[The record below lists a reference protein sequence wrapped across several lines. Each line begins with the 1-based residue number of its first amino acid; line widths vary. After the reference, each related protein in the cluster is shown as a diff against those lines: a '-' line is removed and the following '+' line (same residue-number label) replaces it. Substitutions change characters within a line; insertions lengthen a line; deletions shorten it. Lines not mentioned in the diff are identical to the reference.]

1 MLHYFEHSVIIF
13 YFLDMLPF
21 GLSSVLPQSGFSP
34 HLPLGALRTGKD
46 NKDSM
51 ETILIVED
59 NAIVM
64 ESIAES
70 LRVNGYTVLQAL
82 NGLEAIPLAQTH
94 LPHVILSDIM
104 MDGMDGYTLL
114 NELRKDPATALIPFL
129 FMSAKTDFEDIRFA
143 MNLGA
148 DDYITKPFTPTSLVT
163 TIKTRLSK
171 HAMMQSAVHDK
182 IKQLTENLAYAMPH
196 ELRTPMTAIMGCAD
210 LIKRNLEPL
219 NTEEILLCSELIDT
233 SVRRLYRLIEQFN
246 HYAQLT
252 LIEADAVRRKQL
264 YSQLTMYSGDTIH
277 EFSLEEATRNGRS
290 NDIII
295 DDNIGDAILPIK
307 PYYLEMIVREVL
319 NNAFK
324 FSSSDSPIRIVL
336 SKTTDYYSIIV
347 QDKGRGISKQHIRS
361 IEAFTQFDRQQY
373 EQQGVGLGL
382 ALVRKILD
390 LYSGKFIIQ
399 SEQGKGT
406 TVQMTLPL
414 EAPFFSI

>member
-1 MLHYFEHSVIIF
+1 
-13 YFLDMLPF
+13 
-21 GLSSVLPQSGFSP
+21 
-34 HLPLGALRTGKD
+34 
-46 NKDSM
+46 M

-70 LRVNGYTVLQAL
+70 LRVNGYNVLQAL

-129 FMSAKTDFEDIRFA
+129 FMSAKTDFDDIRFA

-210 LIKRNLEPL
+210 LIKRNLDPL

-252 LIEADAVRRKQL
+252 LIEADATRRKQL
-264 YSQLTMYSGDTIH
+264 YSQLTMYSGDTIR
-277 EFSLEEATRNGRS
+277 EFTLEEATRNGR
-290 NDIII
+290 NHDIAIE
-295 DDNIGDAILPIK
+295 DNIGDAILPIK

-324 FSSSDSPIRIVL
+324 FSPQDSPIRIVL
-336 SKTTDYYSIIV
+336 SKTAEHYSIIV

-390 LYSGKFIIQ
+390 LYSGKFLIQ
-399 SEQGKGT
+399 SEQDAGT
-406 TVQMTLPL
+406 TVQLTLPL
-414 EAPFFSI
+414 EAPFFST

>member
-1 MLHYFEHSVIIF
+1 
-13 YFLDMLPF
+13 MLPF

-82 NGLEAIPLAQTH
+82 NGIEAIPLAQTH

>member
-1 MLHYFEHSVIIF
+1 
-13 YFLDMLPF
+13 MLPF
-21 GLSSVLPQSGFSP
+21 GLSSVLPQSGFST
-34 HLPLGALRTGKD
+34 LMPLGALRTGKD

-70 LRVNGYTVLQAL
+70 LRINGYTVLQAL
-82 NGLEAIPLAQTH
+82 NGLEAIPLAQMH

-210 LIKRNLEPL
+210 LIKRNLDPL

-277 EFSLEEATRNGRS
+277 EFALEEATRNGRS
-290 NDIII
+290 NDIFIE
-295 DDNIGDAILPIK
+295 DNIGDGILPIK

-324 FSSSDSPIRIVL
+324 FSPSDSSIRVVL
-336 SKTTDYYSIIV
+336 SKTTEYYSIIV

-414 EAPFFSI
+414 EAPFFPL

>member
-1 MLHYFEHSVIIF
+1 
-13 YFLDMLPF
+13 MLPF
-21 GLSSVLPQSGFSP
+21 GFSSALPHSGFSP
-34 HLPLGALRTGKD
+34 FSPLGALRTNKD
-46 NKDSM
+46 SQDSM

-70 LRVNGYTVLQAL
+70 LRVNGYNVLQAL

-129 FMSAKTDFEDIRFA
+129 FMSAKTDFDDIRFA

-210 LIKRNLEPL
+210 LIKRNLDPL

-252 LIEADAVRRKQL
+252 LIEADATRRKQL
-264 YSQLTMYSGDTIH
+264 YSQLTMYSGDTIR
-277 EFSLEEATRNGRS
+277 EFTLEEATRNGR
-290 NDIII
+290 NHDIAIE
-295 DDNIGDAILPIK
+295 DNIGDAILPIK

-324 FSSSDSPIRIVL
+324 FSPQDSPIRIVL
-336 SKTTDYYSIIV
+336 SKTAEHYSIIV

-390 LYSGKFIIQ
+390 LYSGKFLIQ
-399 SEQGKGT
+399 SEQDAGT
-406 TVQMTLPL
+406 TVQLTLPL
-414 EAPFFSI
+414 EAPFFST

>member
-1 MLHYFEHSVIIF
+1 MTS
-13 YFLDMLPF
+13 F
-21 GLSSVLPQSGFSP
+21 GLSSSVQESGFP
-34 HLPLGALRTGKD
+34 PFAPLGAMHLSKVP
-46 NKDSM
+46 NNSM
-51 ETILIVED
+51 ETILVVED
-59 NAIVM
+59 NLIVL

-70 LRVNGYTVLQAL
+70 LRISGYNVLQAI
-82 NGLEAIPLAQTH
+82 NGLEAIPLAQKY
-94 LPHVILSDIM
+94 LPHIILSDIM
-104 MDGMDGYTLL
+104 MDEMDGYTLL
-114 NELRKDPATALIPFL
+114 NELRTDPATALIPFL
-129 FMSAKTDFEDIRFA
+129 FMSAKTDFDDIRFA

-171 HAMMQSAVHDK
+171 YALMQSAVHDK

-210 LIKRNLEPL
+210 LIKRNIDPL

-252 LIEADAVRRKQL
+252 LIEAEVHRRKQL
-264 YSQLTMYSGDTIH
+264 YSQITMYAGDTIH
-277 EFSLEEATRNGRS
+277 EFVIEEATRNAR
-290 NDIII
+290 NEDVIVE
-295 DDNIGDAILPIK
+295 NAIGDAILPIK
-307 PYYLEMIVREVL
+307 SYYLEMIVREVL

-324 FSSSDSPIRIVL
+324 FSPTGTPVQVVL
-336 SKTTDYYSIIV
+336 SKTSAHYSVIIH
-347 QDKGRGISKQHIRS
+347 DKGRGISKQHIRN

-382 ALVRKILD
+382 ALVKKILD
-390 LYSGKFIIQ
+390 LYSGKFMMQ

-414 EAPFFSI
+414 EAPIADE

>member
-1 MLHYFEHSVIIF
+1 MTS
-13 YFLDMLPF
+13 F
-21 GLSSVLPQSGFSP
+21 GLSTIPPQSGFSP
-34 HLPLGALRTGKD
+34 FASFGASRLDKD
-46 NKDSM
+46 SKDSM
-51 ETILIVED
+51 ETILVVED
-59 NAIVM
+59 NAIVL

-70 LRVNGYTVLQAL
+70 LRVNGYNVLQAM
-82 NGLEAIPLAQTH
+82 NGIEAIPLAQTH

-104 MDGMDGYTLL
+104 MDGMDGYALL

-210 LIKRNLEPL
+210 LIKRNLDPL

-277 EFSLEEATRNGRS
+277 EFTVEEATRNGRN
-290 NDIII
+290 NDIEIE
-295 DDNIGDAILPIK
+295 DNIGDAILPIK

-324 FSSSDSPIRIVL
+324 FSASDSPIRIVL
-336 SKTTDYYSIIV
+336 SKTSEFYSIIV

-399 SEQGKGT
+399 SEQGSGT
-406 TVQMTLPL
+406 TVQLTLPL
-414 EAPFFSI
+414 ETPFFPSQHSAEETTSKN

>member
-1 MLHYFEHSVIIF
+1 
-13 YFLDMLPF
+13 MLPF

-82 NGLEAIPLAQTH
+82 NGIEAIPLAQTH

-336 SKTTDYYSIIV
+336 SKTADYYSIIV

>member
-1 MLHYFEHSVIIF
+1 
-13 YFLDMLPF
+13 MLPF

-34 HLPLGALRTGKD
+34 HLPLGALRTAKD

-82 NGLEAIPLAQTH
+82 NGIEAIPLAQTH

-336 SKTTDYYSIIV
+336 SKTADYYSIIV

>member
-1 MLHYFEHSVIIF
+1 
-13 YFLDMLPF
+13 MLPF
-21 GLSSVLPQSGFSP
+21 GLSSALPQSGFSP
-34 HLPLGALRTGKD
+34 FSPLGALRTHKD
-46 NKDSM
+46 SKDSM

-70 LRVNGYTVLQAL
+70 LRVNGYNVLQAL

-129 FMSAKTDFEDIRFA
+129 FMSAKTDFDDIRFA

-196 ELRTPMTAIMGCAD
+196 ELRIPMTAIMGCAD
-210 LIKRNLEPL
+210 LIKRNLDPL

-252 LIEADAVRRKQL
+252 LIEADAARRKQL
-264 YSQLTMYSGDTIH
+264 YSQLTMYSGDTIR
-277 EFSLEEATRNGRS
+277 EFTLEEATRNGR
-290 NDIII
+290 NHDITIE
-295 DDNIGDAILPIK
+295 DNIGDAILPIK

-324 FSSSDSPIRIVL
+324 FSPQDSPIRIVL
-336 SKTTDYYSIIV
+336 SKTAEHYSIIV

-390 LYSGKFIIQ
+390 LYSGKFLIQ
-399 SEQGKGT
+399 SEQGTGT
-406 TVQMTLPL
+406 TVQLTLPL
-414 EAPFFSI
+414 EAPFFST

>member
-1 MLHYFEHSVIIF
+1 MTS
-13 YFLDMLPF
+13 F
-21 GLSSVLPQSGFSP
+21 GLSTILPQSGFSP
-34 HLPLGALRTGKD
+34 FISLGASRLDKD
-46 NKDSM
+46 SKDSM
-51 ETILIVED
+51 ETILVVED
-59 NAIVM
+59 NAIVL

-70 LRVNGYTVLQAL
+70 LRVNGYNVLQAM
-82 NGLEAIPLAQTH
+82 NGIEAIPLAQTH
-94 LPHVILSDIM
+94 LPHIILSDIM
-104 MDGMDGYTLL
+104 MDGMDGYALL

-163 TIKTRLSK
+163 TIKMRLSK
-171 HAMMQSAVHDK
+171 HALMQSAVHDK

-210 LIKRNLEPL
+210 LIKRNLDPL

-277 EFSLEEATRNGRS
+277 EFTVEEATRNGRN
-290 NDIII
+290 NDIEIE
-295 DDNIGDAILPIK
+295 DNIGDAILPIK

-324 FSSSDSPIRIVL
+324 FSASDSPIRIVL
-336 SKTTDYYSIIV
+336 SKTSEFYSIIV

-399 SEQGKGT
+399 SEQGSGT
-406 TVQMTLPL
+406 TVQLTLPL
-414 EAPFFSI
+414 EAPFFPSQHSTEETTSKN